1 MLEMKT
7 LRSLVSVS
15 ALAAVLWIAASAAA
29 QAQYAPGTLS
39 DAAYEEM
46 QRLAQDLDDQAMHA
60 NDQAEHDQYR
70 IYGRDTGF
78 VRAVANFARRASLF
92 NDRMANYRTRPWQVD
107 AELRQ
112 LLQSAKNVQLRVQ
125 RSRYVDNHTVADW
138 NETVTVLNRMIRL
151 YQADVNGTGR
161 YDYGTRPQAP
171 VYRDVPPPAYRPGY
185 PPPYGGAHSPN
196 AYVYSQE
203 RLAALAH
210 ELEDRATRAHE
221 LAERLAASNGPR
233 QQEFLEA
240 IHHFNEQ
247 SAAFHQRV
255 EHGMSDPAQIRAE
268 VNHLL
273 DDARQADQGMRQTNV
288 FPEVWQE
295 WRGAMQVLERILA
308 LVGG

>member
-1 MLEMKT
+1 MKT
-7 LRSLVSVS
+7 IRSLVSAS
-15 ALAAVLWIAASAAA
+15 ALAAILWTAANAAA
-29 QAQYAPGTLS
+29 QAQYGPGRLS
-39 DAAYEEM
+39 DAAYDEM

-60 NDQAEHDQYR
+60 NDQAEHGQYR

-78 VRAVANFARRASLF
+78 VRAVANFARRASQF
-92 NDRMANYRTRPWQVD
+92 NDRMASYRTRPWQVD

-112 LLQSAKNVQLRVQ
+112 LLQSAKNVQLRVR
-125 RSRYVDNHTVADW
+125 RSRFVDDHTVADW
-138 NETVTVLNRMIRL
+138 NETVRILNRMIRL
-151 YQADVNGTGR
+151 YQADVNGTAR

-171 VYRDVPPPAYRPGY
+171 GYRDEYGQAPPPAYRPGY
-185 PPPYGGAHSPN
+185 PGAHSPN
-196 AYVYSQE
+196 AYGYSRE

-221 LAERLAASNGPR
+221 LAERLAVNNGPR

-240 IHHFNEQ
+240 IHHFNDQ

-255 EHGMSDPAQIRAE
+255 EQGMNDPVQIRAE

-273 DDARQADQGMRQTNV
+273 DDARQADQGMRQANV

-295 WRGAMQVLERILA
+295 WRGAMQVLERILS
-308 LVGG
+308 LVGA